1 MYLLKL
7 YNAKFSFR
15 NLETLFKM
23 RGLIYVFVTLLTISM
38 VKTSVEK
45 PIKNVTPINKLN
57 FYNYSPSKLAEFVAE
72 QQKIGLILQRANDI
86 STRLKEERKKEIYR
100 KRLANQI
107 KSSFIRDFI
116 TLRY

>member
-1 MYLLKL
+1 M
-7 YNAKFSFR
+7 
-15 NLETLFKM
+15 
-23 RGLIYVFVTLLTISM
+23 LIIDMVLLTISM

-100 KRLANQI
+100 KRLANKI

>member
-1 MYLLKL
+1 
-7 YNAKFSFR
+7 
-15 NLETLFKM
+15 M
-23 RGLIYVFVTLLTISM
+23 RVLIFVFATLLTISM

-45 PIKNVTPINKLN
+45 AIKCVTPINKLN

-72 QQKIGLILQRANDI
+72 QNKITLMWQRANEL

-116 TLRY
+116 TMRY